1 MADTESTEVRES
13 KPDTEPT
20 TEDVVPSV
28 EEEVGGDDTVAIQDG
43 SDVSKDVE
51 GGSETQ
57 PASPSKTPEVTESE
71 AGKSDG
77 EEVEKVGSAEPNGQ
91 EVVVSGPS
99 EAVDG
104 EDTDRGRRVPRV
116 LGRARR
122 RDPH

>member
-57 PASPSKTPEVTESE
+57 RCSHQCERELLLRTSIRFT
-71 AGKSDG
+71 
-77 EEVEKVGSAEPNGQ
+77 NYFI
-91 EVVVSGPS
+91 
-99 EAVDG
+99 
-104 EDTDRGRRVPRV
+104 
-116 LGRARR
+116 
-122 RDPH
+122 